1 MGPQMSLAPAQ
12 TAKPSHLALLLW
24 SGFIAVALAGI
35 FYLPQLLPVPPSIS
49 DSYFVGY
56 SNRAGVLLLLFFLVL
71 GGYLCRSIEF
81 RSHDASFSER
91 VPREK
96 VWLWV
101 AIFSAGWVLVYFLAQ
116 GLQGFAE
123 SVYLIDRLKMLAE
136 GGTPYKDFEYA
147 YGAVFLY
154 GPRALMLLHLSA
166 EDSYYVFWLFT
177 LLAGVWMLAEV
188 IGLLEYP
195 GARKSEAFSLL
206 CLSALPAVLSAGV
219 NYTLFRFLP
228 AAYLGLLVQRMD
240 ERGQER
246 HGATAMLMAVGSTV
260 ILLLVSAEVALAF
273 TAGVIGYFTLF
284 GFRREETK
292 GWRYWT
298 RYALFVFAEA
308 GVLWLAGRLGLFNTL
323 KAFGGGAYNFPIV
336 PGGHILF
343 FFFCC
348 GLVTLYAA
356 NRLRTGARGGG
367 MLMVL
372 AVSIVTLF
380 AALGRCDVWH
390 VGFEGIGVLVVATL
404 LVSAR
409 SKVWRSYRIAFV
421 VLFVAAPALTALWW
435 YQAALI
441 SKVAFLRLSR
451 SDPHSFVTAK
461 LDRAAEQYFARKES
475 PAKAR
480 LKTDLL
486 RASGSVPTQI
496 DLRSIYPGA
505 SEVLDAPFG
514 YKPNQF
520 GEYRTAE
527 LDSGYFFGLLNA
539 FTHTAVM
546 TKIDELRAHPER
558 DLLLPEDFTEQCTV
572 HPAAERRL
580 LQVVFMSPLV
590 PPVKHR
596 DSVWEP
602 LCTYITTHYQVIQ
615 PAQSDDYGYELWR
628 RSWVPKG

>member
-1 MGPQMSLAPAQ
+1 MRPQMSIAPSQ
-12 TAKPSHLALLLW
+12 TRKSKRIALLRW
-24 SGFIAVALAGI
+24 SGFIVVALTGV
-35 FYLPQLLPVPPSIS
+35 FYLPQLLPVAPSIS

-56 SNRAGVLLLLFFLVL
+56 SNRAGVLVLLFFLVL
-71 GGYLCRSIEF
+71 GGYFCRFIEF

-101 AIFSAGWVLVYFLAQ
+101 GIFSAGWAFVYFLAR

-123 SVYLIDRLKMLAE
+123 SIYLIDRLKMLTE

-147 YGAVFLY
+147 YGAIFLY

-166 EDSYYVFWLFT
+166 EDSYYVFWLLT
-177 LLAGVWMLAEV
+177 LLVGVWMLAEV

-228 AAYLGLLVQRMD
+228 AAYLGLLVQRTD
-240 ERGQER
+240 ARGQER

-260 ILLLVSAEVALAF
+260 IILLVSAEVALAF

-284 GFRREETK
+284 GFRRGLSK

-298 RYALFVFAEA
+298 IYTLFVFAEV
-308 GVLWLAGRLGLFNTL
+308 GVLWEAGRLELFKTL
-323 KAFGGGAYNFPIV
+323 KAFGGGAYNYPIV

-348 GLVTLYAA
+348 GLVTIYAA
-356 NRLRTGARGGG
+356 NRLRAGARGGG
-367 MLMVL
+367 ILMVL
-372 AVSIVTLF
+372 AVSILTLF

-390 VGFEGIGVLVVATL
+390 VGLEGIGVLVVATL
-404 LVSAR
+404 LISAMPNL
-409 SKVWRSYRIAFV
+409 WRGYRIAFV
-421 VLFVAAPALTALWW
+421 VLFVAAPAMTALWW

-441 SKVAFLRLSR
+441 SKVAFLRLSQ
-451 SDPHSFVTAK
+451 SEPHSLMTTK
-461 LDRAAEQYFARKES
+461 LDRAAEQYFARKENR
-475 PAKAR
+475 AKAR
-480 LKTDLL
+480 LKIDLL
-486 RASGSVPTQI
+486 RASSSVPSQI
-496 DLRSIYPGA
+496 DLRSTYPGA

-520 GEYRTAE
+520 GEYRTAG

-539 FTHTAVM
+539 FTHAAVTA
-546 TKIDELRAHPER
+546 KIDELRAHPER
-558 DLLLPEDFTEQCTV
+558 DLLLPEDFTEECTV
-572 HPAAERRL
+572 HPVAERRT
-580 LQVVFMSPLV
+580 LQVVFMSPFV
-590 PPVKHR
+590 PPVRHS

-602 LCTYITTHYQVIQ
+602 LCEFITTHYQMIQ
-615 PAQSDDYGYELWR
+615 AAQSGDYGYELWR
-628 RSWVPKG
+628 RSRDAKR